1 MLTKERQAWCC
12 LQVKLCDP
20 CLNALR
26 VCVCTKMALYKSSSF
41 PFLLLESISKTASP
55 SVQPLLHSPRQ
66 RVLNVYNEPPL
77 VPLKI
82 AHLHR
87 ASGQNLIHAFLGPL
101 ESTTQM
107 ASQLVHRF
115 CTAHFSESLYFTMGC
130 PFPYLIHGSLG
141 PPKSKTKTATRVVQL
156 FLKGSQS

>member
-20 CLNALR
+20 CLSALR
-26 VCVCTKMALYKSSSF
+26 VCVCTKMAHINPLPFFSF
-41 PFLLLESISKTASP
+41 YWNPYPKRHLHQFSHCCTA
-55 SVQPLLHSPRQ
+55 HD
-66 RVLNVYNEPPL
+66 RVLIVYNEPPL

-82 AHLHR
+82 AHLHT
-87 ASGQNLIHAFLGPL
+87 ASGPNLIHAFLGPL

-115 CTAHFSESLYFTMGC
+115 CTAHCSESLYF
-130 PFPYLIHGSLG
+130 IRS
-141 PPKSKTKTATRVVQL
+141 
-156 FLKGSQS
+156 